1 MKEIKNIKKYFI
13 YYRSRSNYYWL
24 KIKFMIYLS
33 EEILELMFL
42 IMRICIVKYKRKNNI
57 DTLKFFFKN

>member
-13 YYRSRSNYYWL
+13 YSRSRFNYSWL

-33 EEILELMFL
+33 EKNF
-42 IMRICIVKYKRKNNI
+42 RINVSDNEN
-57 DTLKFFFKN
+57 L